1 MLNKAK
7 ELMSK
12 YKIQVAF
19 AGGALVVATVFGT
32 CTFDPSETSSD
43 ASEDAAGDVGAQP
56 VSETNATTEETNA
69 TTEEANAATEE
80 AEVTTE

>member
-32 CTFDPSETSSD
+32 CTFDPAESD
-43 ASEDAAGDVGAQP
+43 EVQ
-56 VSETNATTEETNA
+56 EENK
-69 TTEEANAATEE
+69 ENG
-80 AEVTTE
+80 